1 MFIFLRKMYF
11 SILIEKDYY
20 QMFIVNLCLIM
31 RKYHIH
37 KQKWAKG
44 KPNLLLFQIDM
55 KHYIELLLGMKNSK
69 AKRTRSICES
79 LALFV

>member
-11 SILIEKDYY
+11 NRERLPPNVS
-20 QMFIVNLCLIM
+20 FIVNLCLIM
-31 RKYHIH
+31 GKYHRH

-55 KHYIELLLGMKNSK
+55 KHYIELLLGL
-69 AKRTRSICES
+69 SIVRHN
-79 LALFV
+79 ALGLYVNL